1 MYTLNPLQTYVEGE
15 QYHDRD
21 QTIEIL
27 MDELDTGV
35 MDIFYKR
42 GGETADTATKVTT
55 QTRGRY
61 SALPPAVL
69 QRSGI
74 SELVPGMKMD
84 TCLFDPCGYSMN
96 AIAKQVTEGRY

>member
-27 MDELDTGV
+27 MDELDTEV

-55 QTRGRY
+55 QTQGRY
-61 SALPPAVL
+61 SALPSAEV
-69 QRSGI
+69 
-74 SELVPGMKMD
+74 
-84 TCLFDPCGYSMN
+84 GYLR
-96 AIAKQVTEGRY
+96 AGARHEDGHLPVRPLRLLHERHRQAGDGG

>member
-27 MDELDTGV
+27 MDDLDTEV

-55 QTRGRY
+55 YVVSRPLLSFTICRGRV
-61 SALPPAVL
+61 SLSWCPA
-69 QRSGI
+69 
-74 SELVPGMKMD
+74 
-84 TCLFDPCGYSMN
+84 
-96 AIAKQVTEGRY
+96 

>member
-27 MDELDTGV
+27 MDDLDTEV

-42 GGETADTATKVTT
+42 GGETADMATKVT
-55 QTRGRY
+55 
-61 SALPPAVL
+61 A
-69 QRSGI
+69 
-74 SELVPGMKMD
+74 
-84 TCLFDPCGYSMN
+84 
-96 AIAKQVTEGRY
+96 